1 MVRLDKVYETEKNI
15 QLLLEYCSAGN
26 LGKLIRDQTRVTEV
40 AAKTIAAQLLLT
52 IDLMEKFD
60 IVHRDLKPENILI
73 KVALDPQHGVVEFGQ
88 GLLKRIVQVPDIK
101 IADLGYAIK
110 LQEHYQ

>member
-60 IVHRDLKPENILI
+60 IVHRDLKPEN
-73 KVALDPQHGVVEFGQ
+73 Q